1 MSNYLLSQP
10 ERRSGSSLHSPRTSR
25 TYNKAKTQEMLVNPV
40 TSGGGFLMIQPMFQK
55 GLKMKASNLDK
66 TFSPSR
72 VQGWTRW
79 TAKFS
84 LSWENLRTRQKAE
97 NNASWMCPLSQLPT
111 AGQESPRTCVG
122 HHIEDEFFLWCRMV
136 FLRLEQDSASFWR
149 VHQATLARKFCP
161 TPSAIV

>member
-1 MSNYLLSQP
+1 MPNYLLSQP
-10 ERRSGSSLHSPRTSR
+10 ERRIGSSLHSPRTNR
-25 TYNKAKTQEMLVNPV
+25 TQNKAKTQEMLVNPM

-79 TAKFS
+79 TVKFS

-122 HHIEDEFFLWCRMV
+122 HHIEDESFLWCRMV
-136 FLRLEQDSASFWR
+136 FLRIR
-149 VHQATLARKFCP
+149 TGFCFFLK
-161 TPSAIV
+161 TSSSHLG